1 MDSVMRRLFGPLL
14 LLLASCSS
22 AFAQQAQG
30 GGVPA
35 PTYVLASTGTV
46 SRQYTIQSLASRLR
60 VSVREARNLLADA
73 AEPDL
78 RESGVVWEPLRE
90 MNAKDLLK
98 SGADFAAGVS
108 MPEPLRLR
116 GKALRGDGRLKLS
129 RPNGEKIDVRYRKK
143 SGEYDS
149 AALRKIYYIMRCQYS
164 MKSVIIPVSLVE
176 LLDVIEDHFGK
187 KGLILLSGYRS
198 PEFNALIPGAA
209 RYSLHM
215 RGWAADI
222 RVAGHKPSEVT
233 SLALALKAGG
243 VGHYPNQGFTHVDT
257 GPVRRWVH

>member
-1 MDSVMRRLFGPLL
+1 MTRKEEVLPSPH
-14 LLLASCSS
+14 
-22 AFAQQAQG
+22 
-30 GGVPA
+30 
-35 PTYVLASTGTV
+35 YVVASTAPV
-46 SRQYTIQSLASRLR
+46 VQQYTIRDIALRLR
-60 VSVREARNLLADA
+60 VPVKEARNLLADT

-78 RESGVVWEPLRE
+78 QRSGITWAPLHE
-90 MNAKDLLK
+90 MDAAGLLK
-98 SGADFAAGVS
+98 SDADFASGLE
-108 MPEPLRLR
+108 MPAPLSLR
-116 GKALRGDGRLKLS
+116 GKNLRGDGRLKLT
-129 RPNGEKIDVRYRKK
+129 RPSGEKIAVRYRKK
-143 SGEYDS
+143 TGGYDS

-164 MKSVIIPVSLVE
+164 MKSVVIPVSLIE

-222 RVAGHKPSEVT
+222 RVADHKASEVT

-243 VGHYPNQGFTHVDT
+243 VGHYPKQGFTHVDS
-257 GPVRRWVH
+257 GPVRHWVH

>member
-1 MDSVMRRLFGPLL
+1 MKRLFYPFLPV
-14 LLLASCSS
+14 LALCSP

-35 PTYVLASTGTV
+35 PTYVIASTDTV
-46 SRQYTIQSLASRLR
+46 SRHYTIQALASRLR
-60 VSVREARNLLADA
+60 VSAREARNLLADA

-78 RESGVVWEPLRE
+78 RESGITWEPLKE
-90 MNAKDLLK
+90 MNAKELLK
-98 SGADFAAGVS
+98 SGADFASGLS

-129 RPNGEKIDVRYRKK
+129 RSTGEKIDVRYRKK

-149 AALRKIYYIMRCQYS
+149 AALRKIYYIMRCHYS

-222 RVAGHKPSEVT
+222 RVAGRRPSEVT

-257 GPVRRWVH
+257 GPVRHWVH